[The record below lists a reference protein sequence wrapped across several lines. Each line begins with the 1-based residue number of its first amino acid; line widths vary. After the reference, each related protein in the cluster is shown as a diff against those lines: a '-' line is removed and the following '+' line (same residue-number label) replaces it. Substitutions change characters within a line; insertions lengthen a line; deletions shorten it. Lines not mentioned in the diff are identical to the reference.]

1 MMTPLLK
8 FPKVQFDFGAIKA
21 LPAELS
27 ELGIARPFFVTDQGV
42 VKCGVFST
50 VRQAMPVGGEFVSFD
65 ETPENPTVGGVERAL
80 AVYSGRSCD
89 GIVAV
94 GGGSVIDTAKAVA
107 LLATHPGPLGQYHGR
122 TEKIISAIA
131 PLIAIPTTAGTGSE
145 ASRGAGI
152 HPDSSSRSDGVSSP
166 HLVPK
171 VAICDPNLTLSLPP
185 RLTASTGMDA
195 LSHCVEGFL
204 AKSVNPPVDAIA
216 LDGIQRIFAYLE
228 RAVADGNDREARW
241 QMMMA
246 ALEGGMTISKGLG
259 PAHALGNTF
268 GDRGFHHG
276 SLVTM
281 ALPTV
286 LHLMEKHVP
295 EKMNRLAKAM
305 ALGSG
310 KAVPDWIK
318 AFNTRLGLP
327 ASLRELGYAGGDID
341 EMANDA
347 ADSFF
352 NATSPYHPTPAEY
365 KIMIQKIMG

>member
-1 MMTPLLK
+1 LLK
-8 FPKVQFDFGAIKA
+8 VPKVQFDFGAIEA
-21 LPAELS
+21 LPGELS
-27 ELGIARPFFVTDQGV
+27 ELRIARPLFVTDQGV
-42 VKCGVFST
+42 VKWGVFSM
-50 VRQAMPVGGEFVSFD
+50 VRRAMPAGGEFAVFD
-65 ETPENPTVGGVERAL
+65 ETPENPTVDGVERAL
-80 AVYSGRSCD
+80 AAYRGKGCD

-94 GGGSVIDTAKAVA
+94 GGGSVIDTAKAVS
-107 LLATHPGPLGQYHGR
+107 LLATHPGPLVQYHGNA
-122 TEKIISAIA
+122 EKITPVIA

-152 HPDSSSRSDGVSSP
+152 HPDSSSRSAGVSSP

-204 AKSVNPPVDAIA
+204 AKSLNPPVDAIA
-216 LDGIQRIFAYLE
+216 LDGIHRIFIYLE
-228 RAVADGNDREARW
+228 RTVADGNDREGRW

-246 ALEGGMTISKGLG
+246 ALEGGMCISKGLG
-259 PAHALGNTF
+259 PAHAIGNTF

-286 LHLMEKHVP
+286 LHFMGKHVP
-295 EKMNRLAKAM
+295 EKMSQLAKVM
-305 ALGSG
+305 ALHSSH
-310 KAVPDWIK
+310 AVPERIK
-318 AFNTRLGLP
+318 TFNTQLGLP

-347 ADSFF
+347 ANSFF
-352 NATSPYHPTPAEY
+352 NATSPYHPSPAEY
-365 KIMIQKIMG
+365 KVMIREIMG